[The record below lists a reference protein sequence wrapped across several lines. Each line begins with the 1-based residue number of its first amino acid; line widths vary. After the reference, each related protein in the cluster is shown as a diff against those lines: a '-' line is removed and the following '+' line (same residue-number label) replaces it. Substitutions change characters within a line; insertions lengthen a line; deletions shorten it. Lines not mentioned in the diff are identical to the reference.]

1 MTRVAQVAER
11 SGAKTLDEDGRSR
24 YDVVV
29 VGAGTAGL
37 SAALVL
43 GRSGRKVLVLDG
55 GEPRNAPADAS
66 HGFFTRDGVHPGEML
81 RIGREQLAPYPDV
94 EYRSGRATDA
104 SGADGAFELVLEDGE
119 VVSARKLV
127 LATGVVDELPEKPG
141 FRELWGKGVYHCPY
155 CHGWEVRDKPLAV
168 LASPGAAFE
177 RVALIRNWS
186 RDLALLTD
194 GEGGLSEDDRRK
206 LDALSV
212 PVYEERISR
221 LEGDP
226 ARPGGG
232 LERVVFEGGAA
243 LEREGIF
250 YVPPQRQR
258 SGLAGSLG
266 CEFDAP
272 APTVEF
278 VKTDPM
284 TRETTVSGVYAVG
297 DAVRTP
303 GQSVVLA
310 SAAGSA
316 AAYVLNH
323 ALAKRDAEDE
333 VAAATSVQGDLG
345 GAAG

>member
-1 MTRVAQVAER
+1 MAQVAER
-11 SGAKTLDEDGRSR
+11 FRAATLDKEGRTR
-24 YDVVV
+24 YDAVV

-37 SAALVL
+37 SATLVL
-43 GRSGRKVLVLDG
+43 GRSGKKVLVLDG
-55 GEPRNAPADAS
+55 GEPRSAPADAS
-66 HGFFTRDGVHPGEML
+66 HGFFTRDGVHPGELL
-81 RIGREQLAPYPDV
+81 RIGREQFGPYPNV
-94 EYRSGRATDA
+94 EYRAGRATEA
-104 SGADGAFELVLEDGE
+104 SGTDGAFELVLEDGE
-119 VVSARKLV
+119 AVAARKLV

-155 CHGWEVRDKPLAV
+155 CHGWEVRGRPLAV
-168 LASPGAAFE
+168 LARPGATFE

-194 GEGGLSEDDRRK
+194 GEEELSEDDRER

-212 PVYEERISR
+212 PVYEEKILR

-232 LERVVFEGGAA
+232 LDRVVFEGGST

-250 YVPPQRQR
+250 YVPPQRLR

-272 APTVEF
+272 VPTVEF

-284 TRETTVSGVYAVG
+284 TRETTVAGVYAVG
-297 DAVRTP
+297 DAVRAP

-310 SAAGSA
+310 AASGSA

-323 ALAKRDAEDE
+323 ALAKQDAENE
-333 VAAATSVQGDLG
+333 VAAATAVQRDLG
-345 GAAG
+345 RTAG

>member
-1 MTRVAQVAER
+1 MIQVAER
-11 SGAKTLDEDGRSR
+11 FRTGTLDEDGRSR

-55 GEPRNAPADAS
+55 GEPRNAPSDAS
-66 HGFFTRDGVHPGEML
+66 HGFFTRDGIHPGELL
-81 RIGREQLAPYPDV
+81 RIGREQLGAYPGV
-94 EYRSGRATDA
+94 EYRAGRATDA
-104 SGADGAFELVLEDGE
+104 SGADGTFEVALEDGE

-127 LATGVVDELPEKPG
+127 LATGVLDELPERPG

-168 LASPGAAFE
+168 LAHPGAAFE
-177 RVALIRNWS
+177 RVALIRAWS
-186 RDLALLTD
+186 RDLSLLTD
-194 GEGGLSEDDRRK
+194 GEGGLSEDDRKK

-212 PVYEERISR
+212 PVYEEKISR

-232 LERVVFEGGAA
+232 LERIVFEDGSA
-243 LEREGIF
+243 LEREGMF
-250 YVPPQRQR
+250 YVPPQHQR
-258 SGLAGSLG
+258 SGLAGTLG
-266 CEFDAP
+266 CEITTP
-272 APTVEF
+272 VPTVEF
-278 VKTDPM
+278 VKADPM
-284 TRETTVSGVYAVG
+284 TRETTVAGVYAVG
-297 DAVRTP
+297 DTVAGP

-310 SAAGSA
+310 SASGAA

-333 VAAATSVQGDLG
+333 VAAATSVEGDLG
-345 GAAG
+345 RAAG

>member
-1 MTRVAQVAER
+1 MTQVAER
-11 SGAKTLDEDGRSR
+11 FRSGNSQEDGRIR

-29 VGAGTAGL
+29 VGAGAAGL

-55 GEPRNAPADAS
+55 GEPRNAPAEAS
-66 HGFFTRDGVHPGEML
+66 HGFFTRDGVRPGEML
-81 RIGREQLAPYPDV
+81 RIGREQLGPYPDV
-94 EYRSGRATDA
+94 EYRTGRAAKA
-104 SGADGAFELVLEDGE
+104 SGADGSFEVVLEDGE
-119 VVSARKLV
+119 VVAARKLV
-127 LATGVVDELPEKPG
+127 LATGVFDELPEKPG
-141 FRELWGKGVYHCPY
+141 FGELWGKGVYHCPY
-155 CHGWEVRDKPLAV
+155 CHGWEVKDKPLAV

-194 GEGGLSEDDRRK
+194 GEGGLSEDDRK
-206 LDALSV
+206 GLDALSV
-212 PVYEERISR
+212 PVYEGRISR

-232 LERVVFEGGAA
+232 LERIVFEDGTA
-243 LEREGIF
+243 LEREGMF

-258 SGLAGSLG
+258 SGLARSLG
-266 CEFDAP
+266 CELSVP
-272 APTVEF
+272 VPTVEF
-278 VKTDPM
+278 VKADPM
-284 TRETTVSGVYAVG
+284 TRETTVAGVYAVG
-297 DAVRTP
+297 DAVAGP

-310 SAAGSA
+310 SASGAA

-333 VAAATSVQGDLG
+333 VAAATSVEGDLG
-345 GAAG
+345 RAAG

>member
-1 MTRVAQVAER
+1 MTQVAER
-11 SGAKTLDEDGRSR
+11 FGAETLEEDGRSR
-24 YDVVV
+24 YDAVV

-55 GEPRNAPADAS
+55 GGPRNAPADAS

-81 RIGREQLAPYPDV
+81 RIGREQLEAYPDV

-104 SGADGAFELVLEDGE
+104 SGTDGAFELALEDGE
-119 VVSARKLV
+119 VVAARKLV
-127 LATGVVDELPEKPG
+127 LATGVLDELPERPG

-155 CHGWEVRDKPLAV
+155 CHGWEVRGRPLAV
-168 LASPGAAFE
+168 LARPGAAFE
-177 RVALIRNWS
+177 RVALIRNLS

-194 GEGGLSEDDRRK
+194 GEGGLSEDDRKK

-232 LERVVFEGGAA
+232 LEQIVFEGGAT

-266 CEFDAP
+266 CELSAP
-272 APTVEF
+272 VPTVEF
-278 VKTDPM
+278 VKADPM
-284 TRETTVSGVYAVG
+284 TRETSIAGVYSVG
-297 DAVRTP
+297 DTVAGP

-310 SAAGSA
+310 SASGAA

-323 ALAKRDAEDE
+323 ALARRDAEDE
-333 VAAATSVQGDLG
+333 VATATSVGGDLG
-345 GAAG
+345 RAAG

>member
-1 MTRVAQVAER
+1 MTQVAEKFR
-11 SGAKTLDEDGRSR
+11 AKTLDEDGRSR

-29 VGAGTAGL
+29 VGAGAAGL

-81 RIGREQLAPYPDV
+81 RIGREQLAPYPNV
-94 EYRSGRATDA
+94 KCRAGRATEA
-104 SGADGAFELVLEDGE
+104 SGTDGAFEVALEDGE
-119 VVSARKLV
+119 VVAARKLV
-127 LATGVVDELPEKPG
+127 LATGVLDELPGRPG

-155 CHGWEVRDKPLAV
+155 CHGWEVRDKALAV
-168 LASPGAAFE
+168 LARPEAAFQ
-177 RVALIRNWS
+177 RVALIRTWS

-194 GEGGLSEDDRRK
+194 GVGGLSEDDRKK
-206 LDALSV
+206 LDTLSI
-212 PVYEERISR
+212 PVYEEKISR

-232 LERVVFEGGAA
+232 LERIVFEDGFA

-250 YVPPQRQR
+250 YVPPQRLR
-258 SGLAGSLG
+258 SGLAGALSSELS
-266 CEFDAP
+266 AP
-272 APTVEF
+272 VPTVEF
-278 VKTDPM
+278 VKAEPL
-284 TRETTVSGVYAVG
+284 TRETTVAGVYSVG
-297 DAVRTP
+297 DTVAGP

-310 SAAGSA
+310 SASGAA

-323 ALAKRDAEDE
+323 ALAGQDAEE
-333 VAAATSVQGDLG
+333 EIAAATSVQGDLG
-345 GAAG
+345 RAS

>member
-1 MTRVAQVAER
+1 MTQVAER
-11 SGAKTLDEDGRSR
+11 FRADTRDEGGRHR

-66 HGFFTRDGVHPGEML
+66 HGFFTRDGVHPAEML
-81 RIGREQLAPYPDV
+81 RIGREQLGPYPDV

-104 SGADGAFELVLEDGE
+104 SGADGAFEVALEDGE

-127 LATGVVDELPEKPG
+127 LATGVLDELPERPG

-168 LASPGAAFE
+168 LDRPGAAFE

-194 GEGGLSEDDRRK
+194 GEGGLSEDDRKR

-232 LERVVFEGGAA
+232 LERIVFEAGA
-243 LEREGIF
+243 LEREGMF

-266 CEFDAP
+266 CELAAP
-272 APTVEF
+272 VPTVEF
-278 VKTDPM
+278 VKADPM
-284 TRETTVSGVYAVG
+284 TRETTVAGVYAVG
-297 DAVRTP
+297 DAVAGP

-310 SAAGSA
+310 SASGAA

-333 VAAATSVQGDLG
+333 VAAATAVQGDLG
-345 GAAG
+345 RATG

>member
-1 MTRVAQVAER
+1 MTQSAER
-11 SGAKTLDEDGRSR
+11 FGAKTLDGDGRPR

-29 VGAGTAGL
+29 VGAGAAGL

-55 GEPRNAPADAS
+55 GEPRNAPAEAS
-66 HGFFTRDGVHPGEML
+66 HGFFTRDGVQPGEML
-81 RIGREQLAPYPDV
+81 KIGREQLGRYPNV
-94 EYRSGRATDA
+94 EYRTGRATQA
-104 SGADGAFELVLEDGE
+104 SGADGAFEVTLEDGE

-127 LATGVVDELPEKPG
+127 LATGVFDELPERPG

-155 CHGWEVRDKPLAV
+155 CHGWEMRGRPLAV
-168 LASPGAAFE
+168 LASPGTAFD

-194 GEGGLSEDDRRK
+194 GEGGLSGADRRR

-243 LEREGIF
+243 LEREGVF
-250 YVPPQRQR
+250 HVPPQRQR
-258 SGLAGSLG
+258 SGLAGSIG
-266 CEFDAP
+266 CELAAP
-272 APTVEF
+272 VPTVEF
-278 VKTDPM
+278 VKADPM
-284 TRETTVSGVYAVG
+284 TRETTVAGVYAAG
-297 DAVRTP
+297 DAVRAP

-310 SAAGSA
+310 SASGAA

-323 ALAKRDAEDE
+323 ALAIQDAKDE
-333 VAAATSVQGDLG
+333 VAAAPSAKGDLG
-345 GAAG
+345 RAAG

>member
-1 MTRVAQVAER
+1 MTQVAER
-11 SGAKTLDEDGRSR
+11 FRAKALNEDGRSR

-55 GEPRNAPADAS
+55 GEPRNAPAEAS
-66 HGFFTRDGVHPGEML
+66 HGFFTRDGVHPGELL
-81 RIGREQLAPYPDV
+81 RIGREQLGPYPSV
-94 EYRSGRATDA
+94 EYRDGRATDA
-104 SGADGAFELVLEDGE
+104 SGTDGAFEVALEDGE
-119 VVSARKLV
+119 VVAARKLV
-127 LATGVVDELPEKPG
+127 LATGVFDELPERSG

-168 LASPGAAFE
+168 LARPGAAFE

-194 GEGGLSEDDRRK
+194 GEGGLSEDDRKK
-206 LDALSV
+206 LGALSV

-232 LERVVFEGGAA
+232 LERVVFEGGSA

-250 YVPPQRQR
+250 YFPPQRQR

-266 CEFDAP
+266 CELSAP
-272 APTVEF
+272 VPTVEF
-278 VKTDPM
+278 VKADPM
-284 TRETTVSGVYAVG
+284 TRETTVAGVYSVG
-297 DAVRTP
+297 DTVAGP

-310 SAAGSA
+310 SASGAA

-333 VAAATSVQGDLG
+333 VAAATPL
-345 GAAG
+345 

>member
-1 MTRVAQVAER
+1 MAER
-11 SGAKTLDEDGRSR
+11 FGAETLDEDGRSR

-29 VGAGTAGL
+29 VGAGAAGL

-55 GEPRNAPADAS
+55 GEPRNAPAEAS

-81 RIGREQLAPYPDV
+81 RIGREQLGPYPDV

-104 SGADGAFELVLEDGE
+104 SGTDGAFEVALEDGE
-119 VVSARKLV
+119 VVAARKLV
-127 LATGVVDELPEKPG
+127 LATGVVDELPERPG

-168 LASPGAAFE
+168 LARPGAAFE

-194 GEGGLSEDDRRK
+194 GEGGLSEDDRKK

-212 PVYEERISR
+212 PVYEEKISR

-232 LERVVFEGGAA
+232 L
-243 LEREGIF
+243 
-250 YVPPQRQR
+250 
-258 SGLAGSLG
+258 AGSLG
-266 CEFDAP
+266 CELSAP
-272 APTVEF
+272 VPTVEF
-278 VKTDPM
+278 VKADPM
-284 TRETTVSGVYAVG
+284 TRETTVAGVYSVG
-297 DAVRTP
+297 DTVAGP

-310 SAAGSA
+310 SASGAA

-323 ALAKRDAEDE
+323 ALAVQDAEDE

-345 GAAG
+345 RAAG

>member
-1 MTRVAQVAER
+1 MTQVGESFGAQ
-11 SGAKTLDEDGRSR
+11 TLDEDGRPR

-55 GEPRNAPADAS
+55 GEPRNAPAEAS
-66 HGFFTRDGVHPGEML
+66 HGFFTRDGVHPGELL
-81 RIGREQLAPYPDV
+81 RIGREQLGPYPDV
-94 EYRSGRATDA
+94 EYRAGRATDA
-104 SGADGAFELVLEDGE
+104 SGADGAFELALEDGKA
-119 VVSARKLV
+119 VSARKLV
-127 LATGVVDELPEKPG
+127 LATGVSDELPERPG
-141 FRELWGKGVYHCPY
+141 FRDLWGKGVYHCPY
-155 CHGWEVRDKPLAV
+155 CHGWEVRGKPLAV

-177 RVALIRNWS
+177 RVALIRAWS

-194 GEGGLSEDDRRK
+194 GEGGLSEDDRKK

-232 LERVVFEGGAA
+232 LEQIVFESGAA

-258 SGLAGSLG
+258 SGLAYSLG
-266 CEFDAP
+266 CELAAP
-272 APTVEF
+272 VPTVEF

-284 TRETTVSGVYAVG
+284 TRETTVAGVYAVG
-297 DAVRTP
+297 DAVRAP

-310 SAAGSA
+310 SASGAA

-333 VAAATSVQGDLG
+333 VAAATAAESDLG
-345 GAAG
+345 RAAG